1 MKHGIVRLLPTLL
14 CCVLLSGCAKPSAP
28 SAAENSIPF
37 GEGQVYALAYLGYQT
52 PERLD
57 EFQEK
62 YLDGAAAPV
71 HYVSGGDYYLVLP
84 RGDVRAVRLYVNDIE
99 TDSSTLF
106 YEQSD
111 ARPFV
116 VQCNVSD
123 IFPDLTV
130 ELVCADETVRFSPFV
145 SLENGE
151 VLPGERGLL
160 LSE

>member
-1 MKHGIVRLLPTLL
+1 MKHSMFHLLPVLL
-14 CCVLLSGCAKPSAP
+14 CCALLFGCAKPAEP
-28 SAAENSIPF
+28 SAAESSVPF
-37 GEGQVYALAYLGYQT
+37 DEGQVYALAYLGYQS

-57 EFQEK
+57 EFREK
-62 YLDGAAAPV
+62 YLGGAALPV
-71 HYVSGGDYYLVLP
+71 HYVSGGDYYLLIP
-84 RGDVRAVRLYVNDIE
+84 RENVSAVRLYVNDIE

-130 ELVCADETVRFSPFV
+130 ELICADETVRFSPFV

-151 VLPGERGLL
+151 VLSGERGLL
-160 LSE
+160 LNE